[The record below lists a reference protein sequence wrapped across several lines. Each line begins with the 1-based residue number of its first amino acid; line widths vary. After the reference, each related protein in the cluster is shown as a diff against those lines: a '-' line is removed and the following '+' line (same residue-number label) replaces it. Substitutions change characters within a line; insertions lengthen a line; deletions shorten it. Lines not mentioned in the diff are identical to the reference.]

1 MEKWVH
7 RMFAEPEWMKKFIL
21 TCSNLHPDSDLKKE
35 FDFDL
40 ANAFKPV
47 FKALEEAKNSTGA
60 VRELNVC
67 KAQKYHFLHS
77 KTMFVSGS

>member
-1 MEKWVH
+1 MEEWVH
-7 RMFAEPEWMKKFIL
+7 RMFVEPEWVKKLRL
-21 TCSNLHPDSDLKKE
+21 TCSNLHPDSDLAKE
-35 FDFDL
+35 FHFDS
-40 ANAFKPV
+40 ANAFKP
-47 FKALEEAKNSTGA
+47 FTKALEEAKNSTGA